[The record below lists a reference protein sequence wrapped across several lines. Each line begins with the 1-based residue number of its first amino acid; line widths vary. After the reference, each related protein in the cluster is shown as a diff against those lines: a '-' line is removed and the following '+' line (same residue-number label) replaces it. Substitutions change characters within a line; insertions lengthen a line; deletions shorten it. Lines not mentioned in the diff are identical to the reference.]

1 MLLLFITIPVSRAGR
16 LTEQIERTVLNTM
29 KNHHHGKANEQAGPC
44 DEHQD
49 LQDPIGKTRAPERRE
64 FPPHSDV
71 RNSGPLSHHNRHVSG
86 VPSLVA
92 SDASSAE
99 EARECWM
106 SNNFD
111 SSSASGWEGECSS
124 MPALSQMPLLP
135 PAPSPLPTI
144 EISPGVQVRLRGA
157 DETWKA
163 IENDYYMPAECICCE
178 STIFCI
184 QDADYVL
191 CPDCRVVSRMEG
203 LSSRGMGGVGLGFK
217 YEALARWQDAILR
230 DQLYG
235 RPHV

>member
-1 MLLLFITIPVSRAGR
+1 M
-16 LTEQIERTVLNTM
+16 
-29 KNHHHGKANEQAGPC
+29 NHHHGKANEQAGPC
-44 DEHQD
+44 DEHHD
-49 LQDPIGKTRAPERRE
+49 LRDPIGKIRASEQRE
-64 FPPHSDV
+64 SPHSNV
-71 RNSGPLSHHNRHVSG
+71 RNSGPLSRDTSG

-92 SDASSAE
+92 SDASSTE
-99 EARECWM
+99 ESRECWM

-111 SSSASGWEGECSS
+111 NSSSSGWECSS
-124 MPALSQMPLLP
+124 VPALSQMPLPPKAP
-135 PAPSPLPTI
+135 PALPTI
-144 EISPGVQVRLRGA
+144 EISPGVEVRLRGA

-217 YEALARWQDAILR
+217 YEALARWQDTILR
-230 DQLYG
+230 DRLSR

>member
-1 MLLLFITIPVSRAGR
+1 M
-16 LTEQIERTVLNTM
+16 
-29 KNHHHGKANEQAGPC
+29 NHHHGKANEGGPY
-44 DEHQD
+44 DEYQD
-49 LQDPIGKTRAPERRE
+49 LRDPIGKTRAPAQRVS
-64 FPPHSDV
+64 HSNV
-71 RNSGPLSHHNRHVSG
+71 RNSGPLSHHNRHASG
-86 VPSLVA
+86 MPSLVA
-92 SDASSAE
+92 SHESSE
-99 EARECWM
+99 EESESWM

-111 SSSASGWEGECSS
+111 NSSSSGWECSS
-124 MPALSQMPLLP
+124 MAASSEMPLLP
-135 PAPSPLPTI
+135 PAPPAMQTI

-163 IENDYYMPAECICCE
+163 VENDYYMPAECICCE

-230 DQLYG
+230 DQLY
-235 RPHV
+235 RRQQV

>member
-1 MLLLFITIPVSRAGR
+1 M
-16 LTEQIERTVLNTM
+16 
-29 KNHHHGKANEQAGPC
+29 NHHHGKANEQAGPC

-64 FPPHSDV
+64 FPPHYNV

-99 EARECWM
+99 ESRE
-106 SNNFD
+106 
-111 SSSASGWEGECSS
+111 
-124 MPALSQMPLLP
+124 LSQMPLLP
-135 PAPSPLPTI
+135 PAPSPPPTI